1 MKRKQIK
8 LQYQECLLI
17 YIPISLSEPRFV
29 TFPAQSF
36 HPLTLCLFSPS
47 SIFPFHW
54 LLCTFYNTSRKT
66 GEGPRKER
74 NDSFLRA
81 KRALLRKEQGK
92 PSAGARWLRP
102 CQLVLVKVHKTVLN
116 SSSNFLSIYAPKL
129 ILVEEVYCLSWM
141 VAGIQ
146 TAVIGFF
153 SNILVLIQNFL
164 KFILLKRIEAIS
176 FIEFEDQM

>member
-81 KRALLRKEQGK
+81 K
-92 PSAGARWLRP
+92 
-102 CQLVLVKVHKTVLN
+102 LVLVKVHKTVLN

-176 FIEFEDQM
+176 VIEFEDQM